1 MTRNNACSVG
11 PITVPPNN
19 LVEIFF
25 QFELTNNLGYNVDVG
40 RQITRTTSAT
50 STTGM
55 AINPAVMSNSTPDG
69 HHHVLVHFG
78 TEVVGSTGLTNV
90 YYNIPLWLV

>member
-1 MTRNNACSVG
+1 VTRNNTCSVE
-11 PITVPPNN
+11 PITAPP
-19 LVEIFF
+19 
-25 QFELTNNLGYNVDVG
+25 NNLGYNIDVG

-69 HHHVLVHFG
+69 HHYVLVHFG

-90 YYNIPLWLV
+90 YYNIPLWLMDLRNIRRYNEA